1 MSDDYDG
8 AWKEALDEYFEEF
21 VALLYPSI
29 HAEIDWARG
38 YEFLDNELQ
47 QISPESETGQRR
59 ADRLVKVW
67 RKDGTE
73 AWVLIHVEVQSQRDP
88 TFAERMYVYNYRI
101 FDRYHRRVA
110 SLAVLGDERPHWR
123 PSRFEQELWGCR
135 TVFEFPVVKLA
146 DYRERWA
153 ELEESDNPFAT
164 VVMAHLKTQE
174 TKGSAEERK
183 RWKFALIR
191 RMYERGYN
199 KDDVRTMFRFI
210 DWLMQLPEAAER
222 EIWQRV
228 KEYEEVTQM
237 PYVTSVERFG
247 FQRGLEEGWKKGKI
261 QGLEEGKVLGLQE
274 GQVKGMREGL
284 LKGRREGLLEGKREG
299 LLEGKREGL
308 LEGKRE
314 GLLDGIDLGLEL
326 RFGDQGT
333 RLLPRLRRI
342 QDLDTLQQVT
352 DLLRVRDTTLE
363 DLERLIAESGG
374 NGAGAQHGFEE

>member
-73 AWVLIHVEVQSQRDP
+73 AWVLIHVEVQSQKDP

-135 TVFEFPVVKLA
+135 TVFEFPVVKLT

-174 TKGSAEERK
+174 TKGSEEKRK

-191 RMYERGYN
+191 RMYERGYS
-199 KDDVRTMFRFI
+199 KDDVRILFRFI

-247 FQRGLEEGWKKGKI
+247 FQRGLKEGR
-261 QGLEEGKVLGLQE
+261 VLGLKE
-274 GQVKGMREGL
+274 GQAKGRREGLLEGMREGL
-284 LKGRREGLLEGKREG
+284 LKGRHEGLLNGIG
-299 LLEGKREGL
+299 LVLEV
-308 LEGKRE
+308 
-314 GLLDGIDLGLEL
+314 
-326 RFGDQGT
+326 RFGDQGMK
-333 RLLPRLRRI
+333 LLPRLQKV
-342 QDLDTLQQVT
+342 QDMDTLQQVT
-352 DLLRVRDTTLE
+352 DLLRRRDTTLE
-363 DLERLIAESGG
+363 DLERFIAEYGG
-374 NGAGAQHGFEE
+374 NGAGTQHGLEG